1 MNKKLYLCQFNM
13 EKRRHILAIINPVSG
28 TGHKEKIPRLLD
40 TVIDHDL
47 NDVSIV
53 MSEYAGHAHEI
64 AEMAVAEGIDIV
76 VAIGGDGT
84 VNEVGSALCGT
95 DTALAI
101 VPCGSGNGLAR
112 HLRISMNA
120 SRALQV
126 LNNGVVGQFDYCT
139 VNKRPFFCTCG
150 MGFDATVSNKFAN
163 EGTRGFI
170 TYIKTALSEYLKY
183 KPQEYFIDIDGKKMH
198 EKAFVIACCN
208 AAQYGNN
215 AFIAPRATMQDGL
228 IDITVM
234 SPFSVAHC
242 PIIGARLFL
251 RQLGHDHHVSI
262 YRGKRIVIERR
273 HDDVMHVDG
282 DPVMMPAR
290 LVLENVSKGIK
301 IMVPPTLPD
310 DV

>member
-1 MNKKLYLCQFNM
+1 M
-13 EKRRHILAIINPVSG
+13 EKRRHIVAIINPVSG
-28 TGHKEKIPRLLD
+28 TGSKDKIPRLID
-40 TVIDHDL
+40 TAVNHEL
-47 NDVSIV
+47 NDVSILV
-53 MSEYAGHAHEI
+53 SEAAGHAREL
-64 AEMAVAEGIDIV
+64 ATKAANDGADVV

-126 LNNGVVGQFDYCT
+126 LNNGVKGKFDYCT
-139 VNKRPFFCTCG
+139 VNDRPFFCVCG
-150 MGFDATVSNKFAN
+150 MGFDATVSDKFAN

-170 TYIKTALSEYLKY
+170 TYIKTALTEYIKY
-183 KPQEYFIDIDGKKMH
+183 KPQAYKIDIDDKGMTD
-198 EKAFVIACCN
+198 KAFVIACCN

-215 AFIAPRATMQDGL
+215 AYIAPRATMQDGL
-228 IDITVM
+228 IDVTVM
-234 SPFSVAHC
+234 HPFNPVASPL
-242 PIIGARLFL
+242 IGARLFL
-251 RQLGHDHHVSI
+251 RQLNIDNHVSI
-262 YRGKRIVIERR
+262 YRGKHVVIERR
-273 HDDVMHVDG
+273 HDDVIHIDG

-290 LVLENVSKGIK
+290 VVIKNVSKGIN
-301 IMVPPTLPD
+301 ILVPPTLPD

>member
-1 MNKKLYLCQFNM
+1 ME

-28 TGHKEKIPRLLD
+28 IGSKDKIPRLID
-40 TVIDHDL
+40 TVVDQDR

-53 MSEYAGHAHEI
+53 MSEYAGHAREI
-64 AEMAVAEGIDIV
+64 ASMAVNENIDIV

-101 VPCGSGNGLAR
+101 VPSGSGNGLAR

-126 LNNGVVGQFDYCT
+126 LNNGVVGKFDYCT
-139 VNKRPFFCTCG
+139 VNGKPFFCACG
-150 MGFDATVSNKFAN
+150 MGFDAKVSYKFSN

-170 TYIKTALSEYLKY
+170 TYIKTALAEYIKY
-183 KPQEYFIDIDGKKMH
+183 KPQEYLIDIDGTKMQ

-215 AFIAPRATMQDGL
+215 AYIAPRATMQDGL
-228 IDITVM
+228 IDVTVM
-234 SPFSVAHC
+234 HPFRLVESPL
-242 PIIGARLFL
+242 IGARLFL
-251 RQLGHDHHVSI
+251 RQLGHDHNVSI
-262 YRGKRIVIERR
+262 YRGKRVVIERR
-273 HDDVMHVDG
+273 HDDIIHIDG
-282 DPVMMPAR
+282 DPITMPAR
-290 LVLENVSKGIK
+290 VVIENVSRGIN
-301 IMVPPTLPD
+301 ILVPPTLPD

>member
-1 MNKKLYLCQFNM
+1 ME
-13 EKRRHILAIINPVSG
+13 EKRRHIVVIINPVSG
-28 TGHKEKIPRLLD
+28 TGNKDKIPRLID
-40 TVIDHDL
+40 TAVDHEL
-47 NDVSIV
+47 NDVSILV
-53 MSEYAGHAHEI
+53 SEAAGHAREL
-64 AEMAVAEGIDIV
+64 ATQAVKDGADVV

-126 LNNGVVGQFDYCT
+126 LNNGVKGQFDYCT
-139 VNKRPFFCTCG
+139 ANDMPFFCVCG
-150 MGFDATVSNKFAN
+150 MGFDAAVSDKFAH

-170 TYIKTALSEYLKY
+170 TYIKTALTEYIKY
-183 KPQEYFIDIDGKKMH
+183 KPQAYKIDIDDEGMTD
-198 EKAFVIACCN
+198 KAFVIACCN

-215 AFIAPRATMQDGL
+215 AYIAPRATMQDGL
-228 IDITVM
+228 IDVTVM
-234 SPFSVAHC
+234 HPFS
-242 PIIGARLFL
+242 PIASPLLGARLFL
-251 RQLGHDHHVSI
+251 RQLNNDNHVSI
-262 YRGKRIVIERR
+262 YRGKHVVIERR
-273 HDDVMHVDG
+273 HDDVVHIDG
-282 DPVMMPAR
+282 DPVMMNAR
-290 LVLENVSKGIK
+290 VEIKNVSKGIN

>member
-1 MNKKLYLCQFNM
+1 M

-28 TGHKEKIPRLLD
+28 TGNKNKIPRLID
-40 TVIDHDL
+40 TVVNHDI
-47 NDVSIV
+47 NDVSIMV
-53 MSEYAGHAHEI
+53 TEYAGHAREI
-64 AEMAVAEGIDIV
+64 AADAVKDGIDVV

-95 DTALAI
+95 ETALAI

-126 LNNGVVGQFDYCT
+126 LNDGVVGQFDYCT
-139 VNKRPFFCTCG
+139 VNGQPFFCTCG
-150 MGFDATVSNKFAN
+150 MGFDATVSYKFAN

-170 TYIKTALSEYLKY
+170 TYIKKTIT
-183 KPQEYFIDIDGKKMH
+183 EYFKYDAQQYNIDIDGTQME

-215 AFIAPRATMQDGL
+215 AYIAPRATMQDGL
-228 IDITVM
+228 IDVTVM
-234 SPFSVAHC
+234 HPFNLIQSPL
-242 PIIGARLFL
+242 IGARLFL
-251 RQLGHDHHVSI
+251 KQLNKDHHVSI
-262 YRGKRIVIERR
+262 YRGKHVIIERE
-273 HDDVMHVDG
+273 HDDIMHIDG
-282 DPVMMPAR
+282 DPIMMPAR
-290 LVLENVSKGIK
+290 IVVENVSKGIH
-301 IMVPPTLPD
+301 ILVPPSLPD

>member
-1 MNKKLYLCQFNM
+1 M
-13 EKRRHILAIINPVSG
+13 EKRKHILAIINPVSG
-28 TGHKEKIPRLLD
+28 VGSKDKIPRLIE
-40 TVIDHDL
+40 TVVDNEK

-64 AEMAVAEGIDIV
+64 AEMAVAEGIDVV

-139 VNKRPFFCTCG
+139 MNGQPFFCTC
-150 MGFDATVSNKFAN
+150 D
-163 EGTRGFI
+163 
-170 TYIKTALSEYLKY
+170 L
-183 KPQEYFIDIDGKKMH
+183 IDIDGTKMR
-198 EKAFVIACCN
+198 ERAFVIACCN

-215 AFIAPRATMQDGL
+215 AYIAPRATMQDGL
-228 IDITVM
+228 IDVTVM
-234 SPFSVAHC
+234 SPFGMAHC

-251 RQLGHDHHVSI
+251 RQLGKDSHVSI
-262 YRGKRIVIERR
+262 YRGKRIVIERS
-273 HDDVMHVDG
+273 HDDVIHMDG
-282 DPVMMPAR
+282 DPIKTPAR
-290 LVLENVSKGIK
+290 LVFEIVNKGIH
-301 IMVPPTLPD
+301 ILVPPTLPD